1 MNFSATYV
9 TGIGTP
15 TLTATPHGYG
25 TNSESGWVDLSWN
38 KVSGASGYTIGIYNG
53 QKYEYQFV
61 GNTTSFTTK
70 GKNLWPTDEEIAAGK
85 YALHWDGAGQ
95 ELPNI
100 PRLGQSDLNYY
111 FRVMPTNAYGQT
123 AGSATAATVSA
134 LLPDTTPPS
143 QPATVSVSPADW
155 SSTGTHTITWAGI
168 TDQPGNASTLGT
180 GHVQYVVNPA
190 ETDAAAWAWQNTAY
204 NTANGSFTLDTSA
217 FADGS
222 HAVYVRGTDS
232 AGNYGAQGRTA
243 VCGQNAA
250 HRARRVHFA
259 GRMDKGRQRQPHMD
273 RHFGYQR
280 SAAGGICHRRR
291 GVSHDESRG

>member
-1 MNFSATYV
+1 M
-9 TGIGTP
+9 
-15 TLTATPHGYG
+15 
-25 TNSESGWVDLSWN
+25 
-38 KVSGASGYTIGIYNG
+38 SGASGYTIGIYNG

-143 QPATVSVSPADW
+143 QPLSLI
-155 SSTGTHTITWAGI
+155 HI
-168 TDQPGNASTLGT
+168 
-180 GHVQYVVNPA
+180 
-190 ETDAAAWAWQNTAY
+190 
-204 NTANGSFTLDTSA
+204 
-217 FADGS
+217 
-222 HAVYVRGTDS
+222 
-232 AGNYGAQGRTA
+232 
-243 VCGQNAA
+243 
-250 HRARRVHFA
+250 
-259 GRMDKGRQRQPHMD
+259 
-273 RHFGYQR
+273 
-280 SAAGGICHRRR
+280 
-291 GVSHDESRG
+291 